1 MIHTNDRNIEILNII
16 ITDMSIV
23 KYDKYLHFE
32 PPY

>member
-16 ITDMSIV
+16 IKDTSIV